1 MHVKLFMKECKEGEV
16 KITSQLLKILLFSQ
30 LKIKIVLYYHIIKEL
45 LKVELNKS
53 PFTVTKVWTK
63 KLKIMSYLHVQYW
76 GLRFLDK

>member
-1 MHVKLFMKECKEGEV
+1 MKEYQEGEV

-53 PFTVTKVWTK
+53 PFTVTKV
-63 KLKIMSYLHVQYW
+63 
-76 GLRFLDK
+76 